1 MNHVANTCSI
11 DNFIA
16 VSSILCPEIIE
27 IEGYIFI
34 SEFYHNNIQELK
46 KQFDNDR
53 KKIEQWVNS
62 WSLGDFFV
70 AAYTDSIENERI
82 IKQFGNVL
90 VYFWERRLNELF
102 PDKKIIV
109 EIGENIMGENG
120 LTITI
125 YQET

>member
-11 DNFIA
+11 DDFIA
-16 VSSILCPEIIE
+16 VSSVLCPEIIE

-34 SEFYHNNIQELK
+34 SEFYHNNIAGLK
-46 KQFDNDR
+46 KQFDNNR
-53 KKIEQWVNS
+53 KNIEQWVNS

-82 IKQFGNVL
+82 IKQFGDVL
-90 VYFWERRLNELF
+90 VYFWKRRLNELF